1 MRGWKKSRAPTRF
14 VWDWGLWCDKVTE
27 QVRFRPDRETI
38 RQELLAHLEDSAADW
53 ERRGE
58 TPKEA
63 EQRALEAM
71 GDPVAVGRALD
82 QAHKPWLGWLWRL
95 SQWMLLGM
103 TAMALMAVFSGS
115 HWEIF
120 WSNLQGQLAWT
131 DPPVTAHY
139 TAAPHTDLWLA
150 PGEVIEEEGLIHARA
165 KLWIETDG
173 PAMRPD
179 WPYDLSVTT
188 DRGEVPHCKRRA
200 DGTWPE
206 SGYYAWY
213 GSGSA
218 GWTRYTYELE
228 LVLTERPAWVEL
240 RYPAGGGD
248 WVLRAEWRE
257 GA

>member
-1 MRGWKKSRAPTRF
+1 MRGWKKNKAPTRF
-14 VWDWGLWCDKVTE
+14 VWVWGQWCDKVTE
-27 QVRFRPDRETI
+27 QVRFRPDREAI

-63 EQRALEAM
+63 EQRALAAM
-71 GDPVAVGRALD
+71 GDPVAVGKALD
-82 QAHKPWLGWLWRL
+82 RAHKPWLGWLWRL

-103 TAMALMAVFSGS
+103 TAVALMAVFSGNQ
-115 HWEIF
+115 WEIF

-139 TAAPHTDLWLA
+139 AAAPHTDLWLA
-150 PGEVIEEEGLIHARA
+150 PEAVTEEEGLIHARA
-165 KLWIETDG
+165 KLWIEMDG
-173 PAMRPD
+173 PAMQPG
-179 WPYDLSVTT
+179 WLYDLSVTT
-188 DRGEVPHCKRRA
+188 DQGEVALRERRA

-206 SGYYAWY
+206 SGYYSWSE
-213 GSGSA
+213 SGSA

-248 WVLRAEWRE
+248 WVLRAEWRD